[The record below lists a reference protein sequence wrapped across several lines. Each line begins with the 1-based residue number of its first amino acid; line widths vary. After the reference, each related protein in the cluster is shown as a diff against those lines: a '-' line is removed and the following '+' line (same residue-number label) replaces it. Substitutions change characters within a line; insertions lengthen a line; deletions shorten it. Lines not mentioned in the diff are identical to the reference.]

1 MRYLLSLTLVC
12 GAPRDG
18 VETNLLCTI
27 SFIYLFQSNN
37 SFFFFVALGKSKEAQ
52 LSTRA
57 VSSPERKKKKVRC
70 YCFIVMLSANILIG
84 SKARIVESI

>member
-1 MRYLLSLTLVC
+1 MYY
-12 GAPRDG
+12 
-18 VETNLLCTI
+18 I
-27 SFIYLFQSNN
+27 FYLFISIKQLL
-37 SFFFFVALGKSKEAQ
+37 FFFVALGKSKEAQ